1 MWTYQG
7 RHIREGKAWTNAD
20 GVQHP
25 SNWGGAWSTS
35 EKTAAGLIWQ
45 EDPVPFDN
53 RFFSGPNNPKPLDD
67 VTTVDEGEETIA
79 LGLKSQWKAVT
90 KNRAKGLLNP
100 TDWMIIKAS
109 EVADYSVDQTTLD
122 YRASVRTASNTIE
135 AAIDAASDHAAF
147 VALFNAADGQTA
159 PIDNWPEEI

>member
-1 MWTYQG
+1 M
-7 RHIREGKAWTNAD
+7 
-20 GVQHP
+20 V
-25 SNWGGAWSTS
+25 
-35 EKTAAGLIWQ
+35 
-45 EDPVPFDN
+45 
-53 RFFSGPNNPKPLDD
+53 
-67 VTTVDEGEETIA
+67 
-79 LGLKSQWKAVT
+79 
-90 KNRAKGLLNP
+90 
-100 TDWMIIKAS
+100 IKAS